1 MNEESNHKN
10 SFTAPSVKFTVEILF
25 LCDTYIVVSLCN
37 AISTIGEFK
46 FLSTNIEMLPLGV
59 TFNILGTLVRWV
71 NGAPASAIYKVPL
84 SSNATLSGAVRFQT
98 NRFNCVS
105 RS

>member
-1 MNEESNHKN
+1 MNEESNHNKN
-10 SFTAPSVKFTVEILF
+10 SFTAPPGRFTVEILF

-59 TFNILGTLVRWV
+59 TFSIFHRTLRFVFPV
-71 NGAPASAIYKVPL
+71 VIQFAIRRRKFPPP
-84 SSNATLSGAVRFQT
+84 NF
-98 NRFNCVS
+98 FK
-105 RS
+105 